1 MQDVSY
7 LVIKNLINNEE
18 YCRKV
23 LPFLKVEYFERKEKV
38 LFKVLVKYLSKFNK
52 LPNHTA
58 FQYEFA
64 NSDYNTEANSGLSDM
79 IDNLYIISEE
89 DRKTDFDWL
98 FETTEK
104 WCKDRAI
111 YLAIIKS
118 IGIIDGKEKD
128 QAPGAIPDILS
139 KALGVSF
146 DRNIGH
152 DYIENAEQRYEF
164 YNTVENKLPFDIEL
178 LNTITKGG
186 VSNKTLNVLMAS
198 TGVGKSLVLC
208 HFASSYLAQSKNVL
222 YITME
227 MSEERIA
234 ERIDANLFDVDIGS
248 IQNMGKRDFTSRI
261 DKIKMNTHGKLVI
274 KEYPTASA
282 HVGHFRA
289 LVDEL
294 KLKKEFI
301 PDVICVDYLNI
312 CASSRLKATGD
323 TYSYVKSIAE
333 EIRGLAIELD
343 VPIWTA
349 TQSNRSGYQNSDV
362 DLNSTSESFGLP
374 ATADLFLALISTEE
388 LEDMDQIMVKQLKNR
403 YGDLS
408 KHRRFVVGI
417 DKPKMKLYDAEQSAQ
432 DDIMPEISS
441 TTTPT
446 TEFDE
451 FKY

>member
-1 MQDVSY
+1 
-7 LVIKNLINNEE
+7 
-18 YCRKV
+18 
-23 LPFLKVEYFERKEKV
+23 
-38 LFKVLVKYLSKFNK
+38 
-52 LPNHTA
+52 
-58 FQYEFA
+58 
-64 NSDYNTEANSGLSDM
+64 M

-294 KLKKEFI
+294 KLKKEFV